1 MEDRKIIEL
10 YNYRSENALI
20 ETDKKYGKIVTFL
33 ICKLIKN
40 TLDVEECRND
50 TYLGAWMTIPPIIP
64 DNLKAYLLKIAR
76 NQALKKY
83 EYAVNQI
90 IEKTTLGRGTIDY
103 TDSTLSI
110 VARTYN
116 VYEEDKVRKQG
127 LLDGITWEQFKEQNR
142 DNVQLDVPADLYQM
156 VSTATGFTTDN
167 ITILAYRVPQ
177 FVDAEAKASKGFT
190 DYLPIML
197 AVVIFGLLAFVVF
210 KSTRPVEVLETEP
223 ELSVEA
229 LLASTKENQQSVE
242 DIDLN
247 DKSETR
253 KAIEKFV
260 DENPEA
266 VALLLRNWLEDDW
279 N

>member
-1 MEDRKIIEL
+1 MDDKQILDL
-10 YNYRSENALI
+10 YWERSEAAI
-20 ETDKKYGKIVTFL
+20 SETSKKYGKYCRYIAFNIL
-33 ICKLIKN
+33 HN
-40 TLDVEECRND
+40 DEDSEECVND
-50 TYLGAWMTIPPIIP
+50 TYFAVWNAIPNERPNRFSAFISRITR
-64 DNLKAYLLKIAR
+64 NL
-76 NQALKKY
+76 ALKKY